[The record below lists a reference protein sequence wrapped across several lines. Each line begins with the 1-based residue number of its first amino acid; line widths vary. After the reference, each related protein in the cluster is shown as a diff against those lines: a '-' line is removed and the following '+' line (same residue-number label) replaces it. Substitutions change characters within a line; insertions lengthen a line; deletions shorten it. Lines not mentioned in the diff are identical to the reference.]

1 MKSNR
6 GGESNLP
13 LTPSEALLE
22 ILGAANV
29 LVPRSYKPGRATGRA
44 AVNRFALYAV
54 RKGLGFEAE
63 ERPVRIYTS
72 WRGLSLA
79 VPGDEITSD
88 YRATP
93 SGQDVPPEE
102 LAEAVPDYPARP
114 HFVVDYRFWGEHS
127 DFGRTN
133 LIRQTA
139 VTASTL
145 RLYLSDH
152 HMSLVNVTPE
162 AEERFLK
169 AFPSFEG
176 GLYEDWEDLIAELS
190 VDRVI
195 LLDPNAEEEL
205 DESEIREDTVFVLGG
220 IVDENMRG
228 WTAKLAPGIPCD
240 VERRRITLG
249 GSIVGVPDRINAL
262 VEALSRVIVDG
273 ESLERAI
280 LRVQSPRFARRRLN
294 MELRRLGELTG
305 EELRRLQEVVNL
317 PKREILLEARR
328 RGIELKVDLQDD

>member
-1 MKSNR
+1 M
-6 GGESNLP
+6 
-13 LTPSEALLE
+13 
-22 ILGAANV
+22 
-29 LVPRSYKPGRATGRA
+29 
-44 AVNRFALYAV
+44 
-54 RKGLGFEAE
+54 
-63 ERPVRIYTS
+63 
-72 WRGLSLA
+72 
-79 VPGDEITSD
+79 
-88 YRATP
+88 
-93 SGQDVPPEE
+93 
-102 LAEAVPDYPARP
+102 PDYPARP

-145 RLYLSDH
+145 RLYLSDR

-162 AEERFLK
+162 AEERFLN

-205 DESEIREDTVFVLGG
+205 DENEIREDAVFVLGG

-240 VERRRITLG
+240 VERRRITLR
-249 GSIVGVPDRINAL
+249 GSIIGVPDRINAL
-262 VEALSRVIVDG
+262 VEALSRVIVEG

-280 LRVQSPRFARRRLN
+280 LRVQSPRFARRRLSR
-294 MELRRLGELTG
+294 ELRRLDRLTE
-305 EELRRLQEVVNL
+305 EELRRLREVVNL

-328 RGIELKVDLQDD
+328 RGIELKVDLQDG

>member
-1 MKSNR
+1 M
-6 GGESNLP
+6 
-13 LTPSEALLE
+13 
-22 ILGAANV
+22 
-29 LVPRSYKPGRATGRA
+29 
-44 AVNRFALYAV
+44 NRFALYAV
-54 RKGLGFEAE
+54 RKGLGFEVE
-63 ERPVRIYTS
+63 ERSVGVYTS

-79 VPGDEITSD
+79 VPGEETTSD

-93 SGQDVPPEE
+93 RGRDVPPEE
-102 LAEAVPDYPARP
+102 LAEAVPDYPACP

-145 RLYLSDH
+145 RLYLSDR

-190 VDRVI
+190 VDRII

-205 DESEIREDTVFVLGG
+205 DENEIREDTVFVLGG

-240 VERRRITLG
+240 VERRRITLK
-249 GSIVGVPDRINAL
+249 GSIIGVPDRINAL
-262 VEALSRVIVDG
+262 VEALSRVIVEG
-273 ESLERAI
+273 EPLERAI
-280 LRVQSPRFARRRLN
+280 LRVQSPRFARRRLSR
-294 MELRRLGELTG
+294 ELRRLDRLTE
-305 EELRRLQEVVNL
+305 EELRRLREVVNL

-328 RGIELKVDLQDD
+328 RGIELKVDLQDG